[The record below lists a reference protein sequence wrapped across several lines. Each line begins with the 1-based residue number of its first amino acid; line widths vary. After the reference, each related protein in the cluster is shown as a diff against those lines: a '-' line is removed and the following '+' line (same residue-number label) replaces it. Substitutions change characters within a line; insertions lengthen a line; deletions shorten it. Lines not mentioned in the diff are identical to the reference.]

1 MNQITEITRRNL
13 FDEMSLLKI
22 NWAGRLGDVQF
33 LSRIFDLKSLPS
45 TDHRFQDA
53 GQDIWQH
60 RINNYDWEDD
70 WVFYD
75 HRFNLLY
82 CDDKTF
88 LTFLCETIHP
98 IVHSDAEEVKKLL
111 DLYNKHLRVDG
122 FELIEYVRISER
134 PVFKGKELSRA
145 GKILQKVKEIED
157 IKMDVSDA
165 RQHKMHTSGVRQLRV
180 FLCHASDDKSTAR
193 DLYKRFLKD
202 NFDPWLDEKNILP
215 GQDWNHEIKKA
226 VRESDVVLVLV
237 SSNSINKAG
246 YVQKEIRQAIDVAE
260 EQPEGAIFLIPVR
273 LEDCPIP
280 ERLRHLQWVNF
291 FENDGYDR
299 LVRALKTRENDIK
312 T

>member
-13 FDEMSLLKI
+13 FDEMSLLEI
-22 NWAGRLGDVQF
+22 NWAGRLGDAQF

-75 HRFNLLY
+75 HRFNLLH
-82 CDDKTF
+82 CDDKSF

-98 IVHSDAEEVKKLL
+98 IVRSDAEEVKKLF

-122 FELIEYVRISER
+122 FELIEYVQISER
-134 PVFKGKELSRA
+134 PVFKAKELSRDS
-145 GKILQKVKEIED
+145 KILQKVKEIED
-157 IKMDVSDA
+157 IKIAVSDGKN
-165 RQHKMHTSGVRQLRV
+165 RKMDTSDVKQLRA

-193 DLYKRFLKD
+193 DLYKRLLKD
-202 NFDPWLDEKNILP
+202 NFSPWLDEENILP

-226 VRESDVVLVLV
+226 VRASDVVLVLV
-237 SSNSINKAG
+237 SSSSINKAG

-260 EQPEGAIFLIPVR
+260 EQPEGAIFIIPVR
-273 LEDCPIP
+273 LEDCPVP

-291 FENDGYDR
+291 FEDDGYDR
-299 LVRALKTRENDIK
+299 LVRALKIRENDIK